1 MSTAQGDEMTTYYK
15 LENGEKAEMTP
26 SEAAQLETDMANR
39 LGYVEDYMRRQR
51 NAILAESD
59 WMASSDRT
67 MTQAEIDY
75 RQALRDMPTHAN
87 WPELDDEDW
96 PTKPD

>member
-1 MSTAQGDEMTTYYK
+1 MTTYYK
-15 LENGEKAEMTP
+15 LENGRKVEMTP

-39 LGYVEDYMRRQR
+39 LGYVEEFMRTQR

-67 MTQAEIDY
+67 MTQAEMDY
-75 RQALRDMPTHAN
+75 RQALRDITTHAN
-87 WPELDDEDW
+87 WPELNDEDW
-96 PTKPD
+96 PTKPE